1 MTNELEDKEILE
13 QDEELDEQESTP
25 KKSKKQEQK
34 DAEALEQGFG
44 DVELEEIDDA
54 ENNVVDGHH
63 MGGVKEVDLASSM
76 RSSFLDYAMSVIVS
90 RALPDVRDGMKPVH
104 RRILYA
110 MDELGVTSDK
120 PTRKS
125 ARIVGDVMG
134 KYHPHGDSS
143 IYDAMVRMAQDFS
156 YRYPLVDGQ
165 GNFGSIDG
173 DGAAAMRYTEAR
185 MSKIS
190 MDLLR
195 DINKET
201 VDFTPN
207 YDGSEEEPVVLPSR
221 FPNILLNGAQGIAVG
236 MATNIPPHNL
246 GEVVDG
252 VIAYLQNPD
261 ISIEGLMNFIKGPDF
276 PTGGYIMGLSQVRK
290 TYLTGQGS
298 ITLRGKCEIKERG
311 SNGKH
316 EIIITEIPY
325 QVVKARLIERI
336 AETVHE
342 KIIDG
347 IVDLRDESNHDGIRI
362 VVELRKDVSPNVI
375 LNNLYK
381 HTQLQT
387 TFGASMLAIV
397 KGQPK
402 VLNLKEII
410 ECYVEH
416 QIEVITRRTQYDLK
430 KAEERAHILE
440 GLLIALSNID
450 EVVQLIKNSKTTEE
464 ATNGLM
470 STFNLTEAQS
480 KAILDLRLQRLTGL
494 EVDKLKEELATLRK
508 NIAEYKE
515 ILRNPQRKQ
524 EILAKELLEIKDK
537 YNDERRSEISLS
549 EDLDIEDAD
558 LIPEEDVIITVTRKG
573 YVKRMSVDAYR
584 AQNRGGKGVTGAKMT
599 DEDYVEKVLFTS
611 SHDTLLFFSTFG
623 KIYKLKAFQ
632 IPMSSRL
639 ARGLPIVNLLKF
651 EQNEK
656 LAAVLNVNLSEM
668 KDGYFIFATRKGI
681 VKKTEFSE
689 FANIRTNGIRAIL
702 LNEGD
707 ELFEVGT
714 TDGEKDIILGASN
727 GKAIRFSESD
737 IRPMGRISAGVR
749 GILLSEGERMIGM
762 AIVNT
767 DGDEIIIATEKG
779 YGKRTNVD
787 AFRVQVRGGKG
798 VKALNITAKNGKMI
812 SLQTVIGD
820 EDLMIVTDKGMII
833 RTHLDQIL
841 TVGRDTQGVC
851 IIKLVEGH
859 SVSSIAIV
867 PRNVE
872 EDEEESEY
880 QDGIQYDDDYTFL
893 DEEENEE

>member
-1 MTNELEDKEILE
+1 MNKDFEEKDLDNLNNEE
-13 QDEELDEQESTP
+13 EQET
-25 KKSKKQEQK
+25 KKTKKQEK
-34 DAEALEQGFG
+34 EDAEALAQGFG
-44 DVELEEIDDA
+44 DNVEMEEISDA
-54 ENNVVDGHH
+54 SDNMVDGHH
-63 MGGVKEVDLASSM
+63 MGGVKEIDLASSM

-104 RRILYA
+104 RRILFG
-110 MDELGVTSDK
+110 MNELGAGSDK

-125 ARIVGDVMG
+125 ARIVGEVMG

-173 DGAAAMRYTEAR
+173 DSPAAERYTEAR

-190 MDLLR
+190 MDMLR

-201 VDFTPN
+201 VNFIPN

-252 VIAYLQNPD
+252 IVAYLKNPD
-261 ISIEGLMNFIKGPDF
+261 ISIEGLMNYIKGPDF

-290 TYLTGQGS
+290 TYLTGQGA

-325 QVVKARLIERI
+325 QVVKSRLIERI

-342 KIIDG
+342 KTIDG
-347 IVDLRDESNHDGIRI
+347 IVDLRDESNHSGIRI

-397 KGQPK
+397 GGQPK

-410 ECYVEH
+410 ECYVNH
-416 QIEVITRRTQYDLK
+416 QIEVITRRTQYDLR

-440 GLLIALSNID
+440 GLLVALANID
-450 EVVQLIKNSKTTEE
+450 EVVQVIKRSKTTEE
-464 ATNGLM
+464 AIYNLM
-470 STFNLTEAQS
+470 SSFELTEVQCR
-480 KAILDLRLQRLTGL
+480 AILDMRLQRLTGL
-494 EVDKLKEELATLRK
+494 EIDKIKEELGILKK

-515 ILRNPQRKQ
+515 ILRNPVKKQ
-524 EILAKELLEIKDK
+524 EILISELTEIKEK
-537 YNDERRSEISLS
+537 FNDERRSEISLS

-558 LIPEEDVIITVTRKG
+558 LIPEEDVIITVTKKG
-573 YVKRMSVDAYR
+573 YVKRMTVDTYR
-584 AQNRGGKGVTGAKMT
+584 AQNRGGKGVTGAKMSE
-599 DEDYVEKVLFTS
+599 DDYVEKVLFTS
-611 SHDTLLFFSTFG
+611 SHDTLLFFTNFG

-632 IPMSSRL
+632 IPVSSRI
-639 ARGLPIVNLLKF
+639 ARGLPVVNLLKF
-651 EQNEK
+651 EQDEK
-656 LAAVLNVNLSEM
+656 LAAVLNINEDDM

-749 GILLSEGERMIGM
+749 GILLSEGERMVGM

-798 VKALNITAKNGKMI
+798 VKALNITGKNGKMI

-833 RTHLDQIL
+833 RTHLEQIL

-867 PRNVE
+867 PRSE
-872 EDEEESEY
+872 EEQDEESEY
-880 QDGIQYDDDYTFL
+880 KEEFEFDDDYTFL
-893 DEEENEE
+893 DEDNE

>member
-494 EVDKLKEELATLRK
+494 EVDKLKEELTTLRK

-656 LAAVLNVNLSEM
+656 LAAVLNVNPSEM

-867 PRNVE
+867 PRSVE

>member
-1 MTNELEDKEILE
+1 MPDDFEEK
-13 QDEELDEQESTP
+13 ELDETEETENSEESSE
-25 KKSKKQEQK
+25 KKSKKQEKIDQEA
-34 DAEALEQGFG
+34 AEAGFG
-44 DVELEEIDDA
+44 DNVALEEIGDA

-63 MGGVKEVDLASSM
+63 MGGVKEIDLASSM

-110 MDELGVTSDK
+110 MDELGVASDK

-134 KYHPHGDSS
+134 KYHPHGDAS

-190 MDLLR
+190 MDMLR
-195 DINKET
+195 DIGKDT
-201 VDFTPN
+201 VDFIPN
-207 YDGSEEEPVVLPSR
+207 YDGSEDEPAVLPSR

-252 VIAYLQNPD
+252 IVAYLQNPD
-261 ISIEGLMNFIKGPDF
+261 ISIEGLMNYIKGPDF
-276 PTGGYIMGLSQVRK
+276 PTGGFIMGLSQVRK
-290 TYLTGQGS
+290 TYLTGQGA

-325 QVVKARLIERI
+325 QVVKSRLIERI

-416 QIEVITRRTQYDLK
+416 QIEVITRRTKYDLK
-430 KAEERAHILE
+430 KAEERAHIVE
-440 GLLIALSNID
+440 GLLIALTNID
-450 EVVQLIKNSKTTEE
+450 EVVQLIKSSKTTEE
-464 ATNGLM
+464 AINGLM
-470 STFNLTEAQS
+470 NTFNLTEIQS
-480 KAILDLRLQRLTGL
+480 KAILDMRLQRLTGL
-494 EVDKLKEELATLRK
+494 EVEKLKEELAALRK
-508 NIAEYKE
+508 SIAEYKE
-515 ILRNPQRKQ
+515 ILRSPQRKQ
-524 EILAKELLEIKDK
+524 EILIKELTEIKEK
-537 YNDERRSEISLS
+537 FNDERRSEISLS

-573 YVKRMSVDAYR
+573 YVKRMTVDTYR

-599 DEDYVEKVLFTS
+599 DDDYVEKVLFTS

-632 IPMSSRL
+632 IPMSSRI

-651 EQNEK
+651 EQDEK
-656 LAAVLNVNLSEM
+656 LAAVLNVNPNEM

-681 VKKTEFSE
+681 VKKTEFGE

-707 ELFEVGT
+707 ELFEVGV

-867 PRNVE
+867 PRSIEE
-872 EDEEESEY
+872 EDEEDEY
-880 QDGIQYDDDYTFL
+880 TEEFQFDDDYTFL
-893 DEEENEE
+893 DEEEDE

>member
-1 MTNELEDKEILE
+1 MAIDEEKKIESAEEVEAKEESEAKKEI
-13 QDEELDEQESTP
+13 QND
-25 KKSKKQEQK
+25 
-34 DAEALEQGFG
+34 GFG
-44 DVELEEIDDA
+44 DEALEEIDNPED
-54 ENNVVDGHH
+54 NVVNGHH
-63 MGGVKEVDLASSM
+63 YGGVKEIDLSSSM
-76 RSSFLDYAMSVIVS
+76 RSSFLDYAMSVIVA

-104 RRILYA
+104 RRILFV
-110 MDELGVTSDK
+110 MDDLGIGSDK

-143 IYDAMVRMAQDFS
+143 IYDAMARMAQDFS

-173 DGAAAMRYTEAR
+173 DSPAAMRYTEAR

-195 DINKET
+195 EINKDT
-201 VDFTPN
+201 VDFVPN

-221 FPNILLNGAQGIAVG
+221 FPNLLVNGAQGIAVG

-246 GEVVDG
+246 GEVIDG
-252 VIAYLQNPD
+252 IVAYLKNPD
-261 ISIEGLMNFIKGPDF
+261 ISIEGLMNYIKGPDF

-290 TYLTGQGS
+290 TYLTGSGA
-298 ITLRGKCEIKERG
+298 ITLRGKCEIKDRG

-325 QVVKARLIERI
+325 QVNKARLIERI
-336 AETVHE
+336 AETVKE

-347 IVDLRDESNHDGIRI
+347 IVGLQDESNREGIRI

-402 VLNLKEII
+402 ILNLKEII

-416 QIEVITRRTQYDLK
+416 QIEVISRRTQFDLK

-440 GLLIALSNID
+440 GLLIALGNID
-450 EVVQLIKNSKTTEE
+450 AVIQVIKKSKTTEE
-464 ATNGLM
+464 ATNSLM
-470 STFNLTEAQS
+470 SSFELSEVQA
-480 KAILDLRLQRLTGL
+480 KAILDMKLQRLTGL
-494 EVDKLKEELATLRK
+494 EIDKLKEELASLK
-508 NIAEYKE
+508 KMIAEYKE
-515 ILRNPQRKQ
+515 ILGSSVKKQ
-524 EILAKELLEIKDK
+524 EILIAELLEIKQRF
-537 YNDERRSEISLS
+537 NDERRSEISLS
-549 EDLDIEDAD
+549 EDLNIEDAD
-558 LIPEEDVIITVTRKG
+558 LIPEEDVIITLTKKG
-573 YVKRMSVDAYR
+573 YVKRMTVDTYR
-584 AQNRGGKGVTGAKMT
+584 AQNRGGKGVTGAKMV
-599 DEDYVEKVLFTS
+599 DDDYVEKVLFTS
-611 SHDTLLFFSTFG
+611 SHDTLLFFSTYG

-632 IPMSSRL
+632 VPISSRT

-651 EQNEK
+651 EQDEK
-656 LAAVLNVNLSEM
+656 LAAVLNIDPDEM
-668 KDGYFIFATRKGI
+668 HNGYFIFATRNGI

-689 FANIRTNGIRAIL
+689 FENIRTNGIRAIL

-749 GILLSEGERMIGM
+749 GILLGEGERMVGM

-820 EDLMIVTDKGMII
+820 EDLIIVTDKGMII

-867 PRNVE
+867 PRSEEE
-872 EDEEESEY
+872 EDEETEY
-880 QDGIQYDDDYTFL
+880 KDDFTFDDDYEFL
-893 DEEENEE
+893 DEEKNEE

>member
-1 MTNELEDKEILE
+1 MFFEDEETKVVEEANEAEDEQVNEEAEKELESGIVAGL
-13 QDEELDEQESTP
+13 T
-25 KKSKKQEQK
+25 
-34 DAEALEQGFG
+34 
-44 DVELEEIDDA
+44 DVDT
-54 ENNVVDGHH
+54 VDL
-63 MGGVKEVDLASSM
+63 VKE
-76 RSSFLDYAMSVIVS
+76 SFLDYAMSVIVA
-90 RALPDVRDGMKPVH
+90 RAIPDVRDGMKPVH
-104 RRILYA
+104 RRIVYS
-110 MDELGVTSDK
+110 MSETGNTPDK
-120 PTRKS
+120 PFKKC

-143 IYDAMVRMAQDFS
+143 IYDAMARMAQDFS

-173 DGAAAMRYTEAR
+173 DSPAAMRYTEAR

-195 DINKET
+195 EINKDT
-201 VDFTPN
+201 VDFVPN

-221 FPNILLNGAQGIAVG
+221 FPNLLVNGAQGIAVG

-246 GEVVDG
+246 GEVIDG
-252 VIAYLQNPD
+252 IVAYLKNPD
-261 ISIEGLMNFIKGPDF
+261 ISIEGLMNYIKGPDF

-290 TYLTGQGS
+290 TYLTGSGA
-298 ITLRGKCEIKERG
+298 ITLRGKCEIKDRG

-325 QVVKARLIERI
+325 QVNKARLIERI
-336 AETVHE
+336 AETVKE

-347 IVDLRDESNHDGIRI
+347 IVGLQDESNREGIRI

-402 VLNLKEII
+402 ILNLKEII

-416 QIEVITRRTQYDLK
+416 QIEVISRRTQFDLK

-440 GLLIALSNID
+440 GLLIALGNID
-450 EVVQLIKNSKTTEE
+450 AVIQVIKKSKTTEE
-464 ATNGLM
+464 ATNSLM
-470 STFNLTEAQS
+470 SSFELSEVQA
-480 KAILDLRLQRLTGL
+480 KAILDMKLQRLTGL
-494 EVDKLKEELATLRK
+494 EIDKLKEELASLK
-508 NIAEYKE
+508 KMIAEYKE
-515 ILRNPQRKQ
+515 ILGSSVKKQ
-524 EILAKELLEIKDK
+524 EILIAELLEIKQRF
-537 YNDERRSEISLS
+537 NDERRSEISLS
-549 EDLDIEDAD
+549 EDLNIEDAD
-558 LIPEEDVIITVTRKG
+558 LIPEEDVIITLTKKG
-573 YVKRMSVDAYR
+573 YVKRMTVDTYR
-584 AQNRGGKGVTGAKMT
+584 AQNRGGKGVTGAKMV
-599 DEDYVEKVLFTS
+599 DDDYVEKVLFTS
-611 SHDTLLFFSTFG
+611 SHDTLLFFSTYG

-632 IPMSSRL
+632 VPISSRT

-651 EQNEK
+651 EQDEK
-656 LAAVLNVNLSEM
+656 LAAVLNIDPDEM
-668 KDGYFIFATRKGI
+668 HNGYFIFATRNGI

-689 FANIRTNGIRAIL
+689 FENIRTNGIRAIL

-749 GILLSEGERMIGM
+749 GILLGEGERMVGM

-820 EDLMIVTDKGMII
+820 EDLIIVTDKGMII

-867 PRNVE
+867 PRSEEE
-872 EDEEESEY
+872 EDEETEY
-880 QDGIQYDDDYTFL
+880 KDDFTFDDDYEFL
-893 DEEENEE
+893 DEEKNEE

>member
-1 MTNELEDKEILE
+1 MANEFEEKELEE
-13 QDEELDEQESTP
+13 QKSESEEQESTE

-34 DAEALEQGFG
+34 EQEALEQGFG
-44 DVELEEIDDA
+44 DIKLEEIEDA

-63 MGGVKEVDLASSM
+63 MGGVKEIDLASSM

-201 VDFTPN
+201 VDFAPN
-207 YDGSEEEPVVLPSR
+207 YDGSEDEPVVLPSR

-246 GEVVDG
+246 GEVIDG
-252 VIAYLQNPD
+252 VIAYLQNQD
-261 ISIEGLMNFIKGPDF
+261 ISIEGLMNYIKGPDF

-311 SNGKH
+311 TNGKH

-325 QVVKARLIERI
+325 QVVKSRLIERI

-416 QIEVITRRTQYDLK
+416 QIEVITRRTQFDLR

-450 EVVQLIKNSKTTEE
+450 AVVQLIKNSKTTEE
-464 ATNGLM
+464 AINGLM
-470 STFNLTEAQS
+470 STFNLSEAQS
-480 KAILDLRLQRLTGL
+480 KAILDMRLQRLTGL
-494 EVDKLKEELATLRK
+494 EVDKIKEELATLRK

-515 ILRNPQRKQ
+515 ILRSPQRKQ
-524 EILAKELLEIKDK
+524 EILTKELLEIKEK

-632 IPMSSRL
+632 IPMSSRI

-651 EQNEK
+651 EQDEK
-656 LAAVLNVNLSEM
+656 LAAVLNVNLNEI

-689 FANIRTNGIRAIL
+689 FENIRTNGIRAIL

-749 GILLSEGERMIGM
+749 GILLSEGERMVGM

-798 VKALNITAKNGKMI
+798 VKALNITSKNGKMI

-867 PRNVE
+867 PRSVEEEE
-872 EDEEESEY
+872 EDEDFEGE
-880 QDGIQYDDDYTFL
+880 IQYDDDYTFL
-893 DEEENEE
+893 DETEE

>member
-651 EQNEK
+651 EQDEK
-656 LAAVLNVNLSEM
+656 LAAVLNVNPSEM

-867 PRNVE
+867 PRSVE

-880 QDGIQYDDDYTFL
+880 QDGIQYDDEYTFL